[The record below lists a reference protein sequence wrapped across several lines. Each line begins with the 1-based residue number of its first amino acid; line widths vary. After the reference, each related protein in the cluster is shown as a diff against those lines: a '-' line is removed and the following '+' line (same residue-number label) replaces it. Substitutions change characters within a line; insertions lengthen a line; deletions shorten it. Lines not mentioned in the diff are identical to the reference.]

1 MASLAFHI
9 MRHRPPE
16 TPQERRLT
24 CTTIIED
31 EPQDIEPPRQQWIN
45 HHHLSPV
52 IEASPTSNG
61 MRTPTAFSSNK
72 KVKPQKD
79 SQDFDDLY
87 DLTDNEVEEVPIRMS
102 ASLETPTEEMI
113 GPRRRYPSLIIPSPK
128 QWPSVHK
135 LRKKGLSPSPLLS
148 PGLLSPNMYLSPT
161 PEALARL
168 AARTGNRTSSNAPSL
183 DGSLTSDELSH
194 QSCPSTPD
202 LEVQDQNPEDWS
214 APVQLHPDAME
225 TLECLTG
232 VTCES
237 DSAIFAIPVAEMQE
251 VVAFGQPFDVSMT
264 PVGTDDGTL
273 SLLSIPSPGGFFSA
287 LEPSSRHTWLP
298 SPIEAPSTSIAER
311 FYSVPWRDRISKD
324 SVAGRRSSNQ
334 DSPPAVRSP
343 TIVEKTIVIPED
355 DENLTEG
362 PPTAR
367 RVPLTS
373 PKASINGSQNGSQTE
388 VPSQGSRVTSME
400 SIFSFPTAVNS
411 QQSEYKETYGA
422 ELKANSRMNLD
433 RTTLWLDQQT
443 TFLEDKEEDLQS
455 PRDRSNSDPGSI
467 LSTVD
472 DSLVGNPAHKSVRFA
487 DDTQISSPS
496 PSSKESSPISPKD
509 STLVRG
515 FKHLSMNA
523 QKTDAFVHRKTRNE
537 ALRLDR
543 RCLFSSHVNQL
554 EGKYDISAPD
564 RVAPMRPISHLNA
577 GDQEEHS
584 AEKEMIADAQRE
596 RRALEQIKPVS
607 WNLEATKM
615 LNGGTLL
622 MSPTGKTFSR
632 VRRGRV
638 LDLGGQS
645 SCDWAWQVALEHPN
659 ATVHTVYTGEQ
670 LVDSTIEGPDNHKQL
685 EVSNLWTLPF
695 PNNHFHLVSARNLYA
710 QLKTFKPVGSAVDEF
725 DLTLAECMRVLK
737 PGGCL
742 EFAMLDADILGC
754 GPLAS
759 ALSVEFCFNLKTR
772 GYDPNAT
779 KAWLPR
785 LRKAGFGQVRRAW
798 LVLPMAQQT
807 DAEREAR
814 AEMFAGDEGTTAD
827 ASLIS
832 GLVGSWAWE
841 RWMLRLHREMGRDS
855 DRLLDGVQ
863 AAIEEGSKTGA
874 SWRYLS
880 GWARKPLTIC

>member
-1 MASLAFHI
+1 M
-9 MRHRPPE
+9 P
-16 TPQERRLT
+16 
-24 CTTIIED
+24 
-31 EPQDIEPPRQQWIN
+31 
-45 HHHLSPV
+45 
-52 IEASPTSNG
+52 
-61 MRTPTAFSSNK
+61 TPTLLTFNK
-72 KVKPQKD
+72 KAKTKKD

-87 DLTDNEVEEVPIRMS
+87 DLTDNEAEEVPIRIS
-102 ASLETPTEEMI
+102 ASMETPTEEMK
-113 GPRRRYPSLIIPSPK
+113 GPRRRYPSIIIPSPN
-128 QWPSVHK
+128 QWPSIKK
-135 LRKKGLSPSPLLS
+135 LRKGVSPSAMLSPMMSPSLLSPS
-148 PGLLSPNMYLSPT
+148 MYLSPT

-168 AARTGNRTSSNAPSL
+168 AARTNHRTSSNAPSL

-194 QSCPSTPD
+194 QSCPSTPE
-202 LEVQDQNPEDWS
+202 LEVQEQNPEDWS
-214 APVQLHPDAME
+214 APVQLHPDALE

-232 VTCES
+232 VSSDS
-237 DSAIFAIPVAEMQE
+237 DSAIFSIPVAEMQE
-251 VVAFGQPFDVSMT
+251 VETGQADKVDILIT
-264 PVGTDDGTL
+264 PVGTDDGSL

-298 SPIEAPSTSIAER
+298 SPLDAPSTGIAER

-324 SVAGRRSSNQ
+324 SIGRRSNQ
-334 DSPPAVRSP
+334 GSPPAVKSP
-343 TIVEKTIVIPED
+343 PIVENTIIVPED

-367 RVPLTS
+367 RIPLTS
-373 PKASINGSQNGSQTE
+373 PKASTEGSQNGSQTE
-388 VPSQGSRVTSME
+388 VASNGSRIVSTGSMA
-400 SIFSFPTAVNS
+400 SFPTAVAS
-411 QQSEYKETYGA
+411 QQSEYKETYVA
-422 ELKANSRMNLD
+422 ELKANSKLNLD

-443 TFLEDKEEDLQS
+443 TFIEDKLADKADS
-455 PRDRSNSDPGSI
+455 PRERSNSDPTSI
-467 LSTVD
+467 SSTVD
-472 DSLVGNPAHKSVRFA
+472 DGSNGLPSHKSVRFA
-487 DDTQISSPS
+487 DDSQISISGPT
-496 PSSKESSPISPKD
+496 SKESSPTSPKD

-523 QKTDAFVHRKTRNE
+523 QMIDAFVHRKTRNE

-543 RCLFSSHVNQL
+543 RCLFSMHVNQL

-564 RVAPMRPISHLNA
+564 RVAPMRPISHLNI
-577 GDQEEHS
+577 GEQEEQS

-607 WNLEATKM
+607 WNLEATKL

-659 ATVHTVYTGEQ
+659 SAVNTVYTGEQ
-670 LVDSTIEGPDNHKQL
+670 LVDSSIEGPENHVQL
-685 EVSNLWTLPF
+685 QVANLWTLPF
-695 PNNHFHLVSARNLYA
+695 PDDYFHVVSARNLFA
-710 QLKTFKPVGSAVDEF
+710 QLRTFKPAGSTADEF

-742 EFAMLDADILGC
+742 EFALLDADILRS

-759 ALSVEFCFNLKTR
+759 ALSVEFCFNLRTR
-772 GYDPNAT
+772 GYDPCAT

-798 LVLPMAQQT
+798 LVLPMAQQS
-807 DAEREAR
+807 D
-814 AEMFAGDEGTTAD
+814 AEMFADDKGTTAD

-841 RWMLRLHREMGRDS
+841 RWMLRLHREMGRDN
-855 DRLLDGVQ
+855 DRLLEGVQ
-863 AAIEEGSKTGA
+863 AALEEGARTGA
-874 SWRYLS
+874 GWRYLS
-880 GWARKPLTIC
+880 GWARKPLVIY